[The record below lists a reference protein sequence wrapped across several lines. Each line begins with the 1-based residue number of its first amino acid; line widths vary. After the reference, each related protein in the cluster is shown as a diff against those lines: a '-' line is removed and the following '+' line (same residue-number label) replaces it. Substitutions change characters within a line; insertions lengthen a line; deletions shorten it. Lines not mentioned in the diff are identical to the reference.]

1 MIKTL
6 TVQKTHHQMIQT
18 LKDKNIKISLQKQQT
33 QSQELACIPG
43 LLASIRNRLI
53 HANRT

>member
-6 TVQKTHHQMIQT
+6 TAQMTHHQMIQT

-33 QSQELACIPG
+33 QNIWADYKKQKIMKLV
-43 LLASIRNRLI
+43 
-53 HANRT
+53 